1 MSKKYDFSE
10 MKSYKVLTQNITMG
24 DCDCDMSDCCDGCDG
39 CDSCD
44 LCDGCDCD
52 GAGVDCD

>member
-1 MSKKYDFSE
+1 MSKEYDFSK

-24 DCDCDMSDCCDGCDG
+24 DCDCDMSDCCDGCD
-39 CDSCD
+39 SCD